1 MMNLSPW
8 VVVIGGLALLAV
20 LGYGYLKI
28 VLYEQIKQEER
39 ETTTDDPTVIRDR
52 ANEVFIERFDYF
64 CKKHG
69 LFYQPM
75 ITVGDREEPGEPIKP
90 WSRRV
95 SVPQSLA
102 AFNVEIPPSLV
113 RATDLSWPEAEG
125 NLRRIAG
132 EIQGECAVKVDKP
145 DGQTAYRVEVYTKG
159 YGD

>member
-8 VVVIGGLALLAV
+8 VVVIGGLALLAG
-20 LGYGYLKI
+20 LGYIYFK
-28 VLYEQIKQEER
+28 VTMYEMIQREKREE
-39 ETTTDDPTVIRDR
+39 TTDDPTTIKER
-52 ANEVFIERFDYF
+52 AEEVFGEKFTHF

-113 RATDLSWPEAEG
+113 RSTGMSWPEAEG

-132 EIQGECAVKVDKP
+132 EIQSDSDVKVYKP
-145 DGQTAYRVEVYTKG
+145 AGQTAYRVEVYTRG
-159 YGD
+159 Y

>member
-1 MMNLSPW
+1 MTSLNPVL
-8 VVVIGGLALLAV
+8 VIIGGLIALAA
-20 LGYGYLKI
+20 LGYLYFKI
-28 VLYEQIKQEER
+28 TIYEQIKSEER
-39 ETTTDDPTVIRDR
+39 QAITGDPTEIRAR
-52 ANEVFIERFDYF
+52 AEEVFIQKFDYF
-64 CKKHG
+64 CRKHD

-90 WSRRV
+90 WSKRV

-102 AFNVEIPPSLV
+102 AYNIEIPPSLV

-132 EIQGECAVKVDKP
+132 EIQSDSDVKVYKP
-145 DGQTAYRVEVYTKG
+145 AGQTAYRVEVYTKG

>member
-1 MMNLSPW
+1 MTNLNPIM
-8 VVVIGGLALLAV
+8 VVLGGVALLAA
-20 LGYGYLKI
+20 LGYFYLKI
-28 VLYEQIKQEER
+28 TLHEQVQREIREE
-39 ETTTDDPTVIRDR
+39 TTDDPTMIRDR
-52 ANEVFIERFDYF
+52 ANEVFDERFGYF

-75 ITVGDREEPGEPIKP
+75 IKVGDREEPGEPIKP

-113 RATDLSWPEAEG
+113 RATDLSWPEAED

-132 EIQGECAVKVDKP
+132 EIQGNCDVKVYKP
-145 DGQTAYRVEVYTKG
+145 AGQTAYRVEVYTRG
-159 YGD
+159 Y